1 MRIRTLIAGYA
12 LALALFLF
20 AQHRPGSSS
29 PAGFRTVV
37 DLTHSLDADA
47 LASPASEKSVY
58 QLKTVATIEKEY
70 FARNNSLP
78 ELFGTRIEAPAEFA
92 RGLWTV
98 DQIPAERLVAPL
110 VVLDV
115 SCLLYTSRC
124 V

>member
-1 MRIRTLIAGYA
+1 TLIAGYA

-29 PAGFRTVV
+29 PTGFHTVV
-37 DLTHSLDADA
+37 DLTHSLDAHA
-47 LASPASEKSVY
+47 LASPASEKSAY
-58 QLKTVATIEKEY
+58 QLKSDASVEKEY
-70 FARNNSLP
+70 LARNNSLP
-78 ELFGTRIEAPAEFA
+78 DLLGTRIEAPAEFA

-98 DQIPAERLVAPL
+98 DQIPADRLVAPL

-115 SCLLYTSRC
+115 SPNVANHPDYQIS